1 MARILLLHGEK
12 NWDGQVKDYLELGGY
27 EVMEEKLEKSESIGI
42 KIQLASAI
50 LLECSQVE
58 PHMEVCQKLRGITDK
73 PILILADYGEE
84 WEKVK
89 MFRSG
94 ADDYLV
100 RPYLQTEL
108 MARIRAHIDC
118 YMRLTQSFG
127 VIKVRDMVINAFAR
141 KVYIKNELIPLRL
154 KEFDILLY
162 LAQHQ
167 NRVVTKEEIYRVIW
181 KTENFLENYN
191 NAVAVYIKRI
201 REKIET
207 DIENPQYVETVWGI
221 GYRFVGVNMD

>member
-1 MARILLLHGEK
+1 
-12 NWDGQVKDYLELGGY
+12 
-27 EVMEEKLEKSESIGI
+27 
-42 KIQLASAI
+42 
-50 LLECSQVE
+50 
-58 PHMEVCQKLRGITDK
+58 
-73 PILILADYGEE
+73 
-84 WEKVK
+84 